1 MSLWHAPAVT
11 KARFQSASASRRRA
25 RAKRF
30 LESPTKSKST
40 WVIAENRATARA
52 LVREHVSSVGAA
64 FGVESTSLIHL
75 AKRIAQPIM
84 AERGLSIASGAALS
98 ALSARV
104 LHQANALGPL
114 EALRDSPGLPRALS
128 SLFSELREAHHHH
141 DTRVIPAHLAI
152 LFKTYEEE
160 LARHLLLDRAGLF
173 ALASETASAAGGLPP
188 CVFLDVR
195 VQSTC
200 EAEFVRT
207 LVSRAES
214 AVVTHA
220 PDDAPVFLELG
231 LTDEDAGPA
240 ASTRL
245 ERCRALL
252 FRAERDVSELR
263 DKSLDFFS
271 APGESRE
278 CLEVARRVRDLAR
291 EGVPFDAVAVVVHA
305 PGRYRPHLSEA
316 FRRAEIPLAFGRG
329 TTGPDPSGRAFLSL
343 LDCAARDLSA
353 RAFAEYLSFGV
364 VPETVSGAAP
374 AARDL
379 FVAADEDL
387 YGDLEA
393 ERPDPMEAL
402 KKAVAESPFAHD
414 RALRVPRR
422 FEDFLIDAAVIG
434 SRQRWERRLGGLRR
448 ALQVELDGIDA
459 ESARAE
465 LLSEQM
471 RDLETL
477 RTFALPIL
485 DELAALPE
493 GGTWAD
499 WLQALRS
506 LASRCLHAPERVLQV
521 LGTLEPMGAVGP
533 VGLREV
539 RRALLFPL
547 SDLRHPPSIAG
558 GAVRVCDTREVRGQE
573 FRHVFIVGLAEKIFP
588 ARIQPDPWL
597 DDAARSKVEGLATRE
612 DRLQEERSALRFALG
627 AASER
632 AVLSWPRVDLEQS
645 RPRVPSFYV
654 LEVVSA
660 ASGKWPDVQV
670 LERYAL
676 NAGKARLAWPAP
688 PRKEDAIDAAEY
700 DLAAARGALSSLSAA
715 GSKNPAS
722 QSTAGTL
729 AYALKESPILARS
742 LRRRHRRW
750 DTPKWTGSDGI
761 VAAGAAKTKELLA
774 PHRLGER
781 AYSATGLQRFS
792 ACPYQFALQ
801 QIFRFSER
809 IVPEAVDRL
818 DPLQRGSLVHSIQF
832 RVLQAIRRDKL
843 WPFDH
848 PQKLEAAYSLL
859 AACVQEASSEWADE
873 LVPAI
878 PRVWEEGVAAIE
890 KDLRRWLRELGSEWE
905 PTHYELAFGLPMRDG
920 DERDGASQPL
930 PVILDSG
937 IQLRG
942 SIDLVE
948 RRVTPGPAVG
958 TPSES
963 EEPTL
968 RATDH
973 KTGRALTV
981 RNLRING
988 GETLQPALYALA
1000 LEKLFPHSD
1009 VVGGRLHYCTTR
1021 GAFRARSVALDD
1033 AARNDIDELASTIG
1047 AFVKEGFL
1055 PALPASP
1062 KSCEWCDFRLVCGPD
1077 EYERSKT
1084 RKTPKLQGLVRLS
1097 TIRRKP

>member
-1 MSLWHAPAVT
+1 MPKV
-11 KARFQSASASRRRA
+11 RFQSASASQRRA
-25 RAKRF
+25 RAIRF
-30 LESPTKSKST
+30 LASPSQSATKST

-52 LVREHVSSVGAA
+52 LVREHVSSAGAA

-75 AKRIAQPIM
+75 AKRIAQPAM
-84 AERGLSIASGAALS
+84 AKAALSIASGAALS
-98 ALSARV
+98 ALSARIV
-104 LHQANALGPL
+104 HQARELGPL
-114 EALRDSPGLPRALS
+114 EPLRDSPGLPRALS

-141 DTRVIPAHLAI
+141 DAEAVPAHLAS

-160 LARHLLLDRAGLF
+160 LARHQLIDRAGLF
-173 ALASETASAAGGLPP
+173 ALASEMSAAALPP

-195 VQSTC
+195 ARRTC
-200 EAEFVRT
+200 EEQFVRT
-207 LVSRAES
+207 LVERAET
-214 AVVTHA
+214 VLVTQA
-220 PDDAPVFLELG
+220 PDDGPIFVELG
-231 LTDEDAGPA
+231 LSEEDAGPPA
-240 ASTRL
+240 RTRL
-245 ERCRALL
+245 DRCRAQL
-252 FRAERDVSELR
+252 FTTHREADELR

-291 EGVPFDAVAVVVHA
+291 EGVPFDAVAVIVHA
-305 PGRYRPHLSEA
+305 PARYRPHLSEA
-316 FRRAEIPLAFGRG
+316 FRRAQIPLAFGRG
-329 TTGPDPSGRAFLSL
+329 TTGPDPSGRAFLAL

-379 FVAADEDL
+379 FIAADEDL
-387 YGDLEA
+387 YADLEA

-434 SRQRWERRLGGLRR
+434 SRQRWERRLDGLRR
-448 ALQVELDGIDA
+448 ALQLERDGIDP
-459 ESARAE
+459 ESARAQ
-465 LLSEQM
+465 LLEEQM

-499 WLQALRS
+499 WLEALRS

-539 RRALLFPL
+539 RRALLAPL
-547 SDLRHPPSIAG
+547 SDLRHAPSIAG

-597 DDAARSKVEGLATRE
+597 DDDARNKIEGLATRE
-612 DRLQEERSALRFALG
+612 DQLHEERSALRFALG

-700 DLAAARGALSSLSAA
+700 DLAAARGALASLASKSTDSAGA
-715 GSKNPAS
+715 
-722 QSTAGTL
+722 L
-729 AYALKESPILARS
+729 AFALQESPILARS

-750 DTPKWTGSDGI
+750 DTPKWTSSDGI
-761 VAAGAAKTKELLA
+761 VAAGAATTKNLLA
-774 PHRLGER
+774 PHRLSER

-859 AACVQEASSEWADE
+859 SACVQEASSEWADE

-905 PTHYELAFGLPMRDG
+905 PTHYELAFGLPMREG
-920 DERDGASQPL
+920 DERDAASQPL

-948 RRVTPGPAVG
+948 RHTA
-958 TPSES
+958 TENQDDK
-963 EEPTL
+963 L

-981 RNLRING
+981 RNLRIKG

-1033 AARNDIDELASTIG
+1033 AVRGDIDELASTMG
-1047 AFVKEGFL
+1047 AFLDEGFL

-1077 EYERSKT
+1077 EYERTQS
-1084 RKTPKLQGLVRLS
+1084 RKSAKLQGLVRLEA
-1097 TIRRKP
+1097 IRRKP

>member
-1 MSLWHAPAVT
+1 MT
-11 KARFQSASASRRRA
+11 KARFQSASASQRRA
-25 RAKRF
+25 RATRF
-30 LESPTKSKST
+30 LNSPTQSTRKST

-52 LVREHVSSVGAA
+52 LVREHVSSAGAA
-64 FGVESTSLIHL
+64 FGIESTSLVHL
-75 AKRIAQPIM
+75 AKRLAQPAM
-84 AERGLSIASGAALS
+84 AKAGLSLASGAALS

-104 LHQANALGPL
+104 LHQATELGPL
-114 EALRDSPGLPRALS
+114 EPLRDSPGMPRALS

-141 DTRVIPAHLAI
+141 DTDALPPHLTS
-152 LFKTYEEE
+152 LFKTYEDE
-160 LARHLLLDRAGLF
+160 LARHQLIDRAGLF
-173 ALASETASAAGGLPP
+173 ALASDSTSTSLPP
-188 CVFLDVR
+188 CLFLDVR
-195 VQSTC
+195 VESVC
-200 EAEFVRT
+200 ETHFVRT
-207 LVSRAES
+207 IAERAE
-214 AVVTHA
+214 AVLVTHA
-220 PDDAPVFLELG
+220 PGDSSVFLELG
-231 LTDEDAGPA
+231 LAEESPPEHTA
-240 ASTRL
+240 ATRL
-245 ERCRALL
+245 DRCRAHL
-252 FRAERDVSELR
+252 FTTHRDTSEELR
-263 DKSLDFFS
+263 DNSLDFFS

-278 CLEVARRVRDLAR
+278 CLEVARRVRNLAR
-291 EGVPFDAVAVVVHA
+291 EGVPFDAVAVIVHA

-316 FRRAEIPLAFGRG
+316 FRRAQIPLAFGRG

-374 AARDL
+374 AAQDL
-379 FVAADEDL
+379 FVAADEDV
-387 YGDLEA
+387 YGELEA

-402 KKAVAESPFAHD
+402 KRAVAESPFAHD

-434 SRQRWERRLGGLRR
+434 SRQRWERRLGGLLR
-448 ALQVELDGIDA
+448 ALQLEREGID
-459 ESARAE
+459 EQSARAE
-465 LLSEQM
+465 LLDEQM

-485 DELAALPE
+485 DELASLPE

-499 WLQALRS
+499 WLEALRS
-506 LASRCLHAPERVLQV
+506 LASRCLHSPERVLQV
-521 LGTLEPMGAVGP
+521 LATLEPMGAVGP

-539 RRALLFPL
+539 RRALLAPL
-547 SDLRHPPSIAG
+547 SDLRHPPTIAG

-573 FRHVFIVGLAEKIFP
+573 FRHVFVVGLAEKIFP

-597 DDAARSKVEGLATRE
+597 DDAARNSIEGLATRE
-612 DRLQEERSALRFALG
+612 DQLHQERNALRFALG

-688 PRKEDAIDAAEY
+688 PLKDDAIDSAEY
-700 DLAAARGALSSLSAA
+700 DLAAARGALASLGSASGKKGDSA
-715 GSKNPAS
+715 GA
-722 QSTAGTL
+722 L
-729 AYALKESPILARS
+729 AYALQESPILARS

-750 DTPKWTGSDGI
+750 DTPKWTSSDGI
-761 VAAGAAKTKELLA
+761 VAAKELLSK
-774 PHRLGER
+774 HRLSER

-818 DPLQRGSLVHSIQF
+818 DPLQRGSLVHSVQF
-832 RVLQAIRRDKL
+832 RTLQAIRREKL

-859 AACVQEASSEWADE
+859 STCVKEASSEWADE

-890 KDLRRWLRELGSEWE
+890 KDLRRWLRELGSDWE
-905 PTHYELAFGLPMRDG
+905 PTHYELAFGLPMREG

-930 PVILDSG
+930 PV
-937 IQLRG
+937 
-942 SIDLVE
+942 
-948 RRVTPGPAVG
+948 
-958 TPSES
+958 
-963 EEPTL
+963 
-968 RATDH
+968 
-973 KTGRALTV
+973 
-981 RNLRING
+981 
-988 GETLQPALYALA
+988 
-1000 LEKLFPHSD
+1000 
-1009 VVGGRLHYCTTR
+1009 
-1021 GAFRARSVALDD
+1021 
-1033 AARNDIDELASTIG
+1033 
-1047 AFVKEGFL
+1047 
-1055 PALPASP
+1055 
-1062 KSCEWCDFRLVCGPD
+1062 
-1077 EYERSKT
+1077 
-1084 RKTPKLQGLVRLS
+1084 
-1097 TIRRKP
+1097 

>member
-1 MSLWHAPAVT
+1 MT
-11 KARFQSASASRRRA
+11 KARFQSASASQRRA

-30 LESPTKSKST
+30 LEDPSESKAT

-52 LVREHVSSVGAA
+52 LVREHVSSAGAA

-75 AKRIAQPIM
+75 AKRVAQPIM
-84 AERGLSIASGAALS
+84 AARGLSIASGAALS

-104 LHQANALGPL
+104 LHQTVELGPL
-114 EALRDSPGLPRALS
+114 EPLRDSPGLPRALS

-141 DTRVIPAHLAI
+141 DTDAIPSHLAP

-160 LARHLLLDRAGLF
+160 LVRHQLIDRAALF
-173 ALASETASAAGGLPP
+173 SLASETASGSADVLPP

-195 VQSTC
+195 VQRTC

-214 AVVTHA
+214 VLVTHA
-220 PDDAPVFLELG
+220 PDDSPTFLELG
-231 LTDEDAGPA
+231 LATEDSGPEV
-240 ASTRL
+240 STRL
-245 ERCRALL
+245 ERCRTLL
-252 FRAERDVSELR
+252 FTTGREASELR
-263 DKSLDFFS
+263 DASLDFFS

-379 FVAADEDL
+379 FVAADEDF
-387 YGDLEA
+387 YADLEA

-434 SRQRWERRLGGLRR
+434 SRQRWERRLDGLRR
-448 ALQVELDGIDA
+448 ALQLERDGIDA

-485 DELAALPE
+485 DELSALPE
-493 GGTWAD
+493 GATWAD
-499 WLQALRS
+499 WLEALRS

-521 LGTLEPMGAVGP
+521 LATLEPMGAVGP

-539 RRALLFPL
+539 RRALLAPL

-558 GAVRVCDTREVRGQE
+558 GAVRVCDTKEVRGQE

-588 ARIQPDPWL
+588 TRIQPDPWL
-597 DDAARSKVEGLATRE
+597 DDTARRKVQGLATRE
-612 DRLQEERSALRFALG
+612 DQLHEERSALRFALG

-688 PRKEDAIDAAEY
+688 PHKEDAIDAAEY
-700 DLAAARGALSSLSAA
+700 DLAAARGALSSLSSA
-715 GSKNPAS
+715 GAKNS
-722 QSTAGTL
+722 AGAL

-750 DTPKWTGSDGI
+750 DTPKWTNSDGI
-761 VAAGAAKTKELLA
+761 VAAGDVKTKELLA
-774 PHRLGER
+774 PHRLSER

-818 DPLQRGSLVHSIQF
+818 DPLQRGSLVHSVQF

-859 AACVQEASSEWADE
+859 AACVEEASREWADE

-878 PRVWEEGVAAIE
+878 PRVWDEGVAAIE

-905 PTHYELAFGLPMRDG
+905 PTHYELAFGLPMRQG

-948 RRVTPGPAVG
+948 RRA
-958 TPSES
+958 SAENQ
-963 EEPTL
+963 EPTL

-1000 LEKLFPHSD
+1000 LEKLFPHSS

-1033 AARNDIDELASTIG
+1033 AARSDIDELASTMG
-1047 AFVKEGFL
+1047 AFVEEGFL
-1055 PALPASP
+1055 PALPASA
-1062 KSCEWCDFRLVCGPD
+1062 KSCQWCDFRLVCGPD
-1077 EYERSKT
+1077 EYERSTT
-1084 RKTPKLQGLVRLS
+1084 RKTAKLQGLVRLS